1 MKLVSP
7 GVFTS
12 GGLLIM
18 PPKKGGTGASKQR
31 QHLFYSQQGQTA
43 VADVGGTM
51 AMSHNWIKNMS
62 SSISAN
68 QKQQAGQGANAQ
80 KQQQIDQAGCA
91 KQHQQA
97 SQAAS
102 GQQNQPHQFI
112 H

>member
-1 MKLVSP
+1 MRGAMVNFDWLKFSANGFLPSWTIPLV
-7 GVFTS
+7 
-12 GGLLIM
+12 I
-18 PPKKGGTGASKQR
+18 
-31 QHLFYSQQGQTA
+31 
-43 VADVGGTM
+43 ADCRD
-51 AMSHNWIKNMS
+51 WIKNMS